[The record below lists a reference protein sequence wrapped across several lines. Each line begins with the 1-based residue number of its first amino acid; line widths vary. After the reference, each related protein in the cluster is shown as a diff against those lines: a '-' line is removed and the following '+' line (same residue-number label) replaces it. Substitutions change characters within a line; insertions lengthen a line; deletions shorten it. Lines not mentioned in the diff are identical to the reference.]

1 MQRIKNLLELDLA
14 EDIRDVIDLE
24 DRSEK
29 EIQHEVENYI
39 ITNKIAEHIN
49 KFSSEYQSN
58 IKETG
63 VWLSGFYGSG
73 KSYFGKML
81 GYILENRV
89 INGTLFQER
98 FIQRLSGLKNQSIIE
113 NTIRRL
119 GIYNAKVIFLDIAK
133 QNTSNGF
140 AWTLFKNFLRTL
152 GFLDD
157 VFGYM
162 EYGLF
167 LEGKYNQFVDNFK
180 KITGRDWKD
189 IRRNP
194 MEVPHHIRKVLS
206 ETLYTDEDYIETK
219 KYLDQRMTSYD
230 AAKFKDELTNYLEKH
245 TKERI
250 VFIIDEVSEAISQKK
265 IDLLEL
271 EGISEALSGIANGK
285 VWTIAIS
292 QEKLEDVIHNANL
305 SIKELS
311 KVTDRFKTRIHLSS
325 EEIDTVIKKRLLI
338 KTESANKT
346 LKEYYDRHNGLITD
360 ATSLNAK
367 FPTKCES
374 FEEFAIYYPFHRYQ
388 FELLQNYLFSVHLK
402 AKTGGTERG
411 MIIATYIILKAIKD
425 NKLFSFITGYHLAD
439 GGKKVIESEL
449 ERKYGRANTIL
460 KDAKSSIQGEHLM
473 KTIHFLN
480 ESEQVP
486 ATAENI
492 TRLYLEDPEK
502 YYGLKPDIEKALNI
516 LCDKN
521 MLLEKSGIYKI
532 TSDLEQRLIDE
543 MKNLHVELH
552 YKKRH
557 LIDLLRNQSFI
568 SNIAKLSYEGNSYLF
583 HITTVQGDELQYST
597 NKYIK
602 IQVAN
607 PYTMELENHEEF
619 IEKIKFETQG
629 HPERATL
636 IPEMKNFPEID
647 KLIGDIYRYG
657 VIEDRYKNDD
667 DDRVRSIIKDF
678 AVNKNNRIKATNQL
692 IEKSYLNGTVIYHF
706 EEHKLNENNF
716 FKAIQEIE
724 TKIICNT
731 YTDRL
736 PMQLNEETGLRIL
749 KEKTQSKLRSY
760 FSGKEFEFFD
770 SDGNFI
776 GDRLR
781 VIENIVKYLSTVAK
795 AGHDL
800 EEHFSKPP
808 YGYNYG
814 TLNVV
819 LAVLMRAGRL
829 AITYNGI
836 PIYNFKD
843 DEVQNIFGKSREFKK
858 AEFKVISSVL
868 SLHEKQQIVDHLR
881 SLKTRDILNKDF
893 NYSTNDFELVSLIGE
908 FAQYFILKVEDRSIM
923 IHGFDA
929 IFPDIP
935 EQIRQLRPFTG
946 KVTDANHKTK
956 AETFLEKYK
965 DYTEAIGSIQEVINF
980 IETKLSNIKK
990 YELLVKNIIRELQ
1003 KLDVKYQHNIAFEI
1017 YKNFKEKYEQSVIK
1031 NYVELEQLY
1040 QKIRDTYFQLMKTEH
1055 DQMAE
1060 QHKQLKIK
1068 AEQEIKQIKKID
1080 EDLNEQIIGE
1090 LKDIENYA
1098 EKRTCNNLRIEY
1110 EISCQG
1116 CHFSLNEIIISN
1128 QHLPLKLSQ
1137 IEILKTKV
1145 VYAGTKI
1152 KDKTEPKKIKFKLDR
1167 GEFQVAKYKNLL
1179 NGKIQQL
1186 NSYDENDIVIV
1197 E

>member
-1 MQRIKNLLELDLA
+1 MQRIKDLLELDLT

-24 DRSEK
+24 NRSEK
-29 EIQHEVENYI
+29 EIQYEVENYI
-39 ITNKIAEHIN
+39 ITNKIAEHID

-81 GYILENRV
+81 GYILENR
-89 INGTLFQER
+89 IITGTPFQER

-113 NTIRRL
+113 NTIRRM
-119 GIYNAKVIFLDIAK
+119 GIYNTKVIFLDIAK
-133 QNTSNGF
+133 QNTANGF

-167 LEGKYNQFVDNFK
+167 LEGKYDQFITDFQ
-180 KITGRDWKD
+180 KITNRNWTD

-194 MEVPHHIRKVLS
+194 MEVPHQIRKVLS
-206 ETLYTDEDYIETK
+206 ATLYSDEDYIETK

-230 AAKFKDELTNYLEKH
+230 AAKFKDELINYLEKH
-245 TKERI
+245 PKERI

-271 EGISEALSGIANGK
+271 EGISEALSGIADGK

-311 KVTDRFKTRIHLSS
+311 KVIDRFKTRIHLSS
-325 EEIDTVIKKRLLI
+325 EEVDTVIKKRLLI

-346 LKEYYDRHNGLITD
+346 LKEYYSHHNGLITD

-367 FPTKCES
+367 LPTKCES
-374 FEEFAIYYPFHRYQ
+374 FEDFSIYYPFHKYQ

-411 MIIATYIILKAIKD
+411 MIIATHIILKATKD
-425 NKLFSFITGYHLAD
+425 NKLFSFITGYDLAD

-449 ERKYGRANTIL
+449 ERKYGRAHTIL
-460 KDAKSSIQGEHLM
+460 KDEKSRIQGEHLM

-502 YYGLKPDIEKALNI
+502 YYQLKPDIERALEV

-532 TSDLEQRLIDE
+532 TSDLEQKLIDE
-543 MKNLHVELH
+543 MKNLNLEIS

-557 LIDLLRNQSFI
+557 LIELLRNQSFI
-568 SNIAKLSYEGNSYLF
+568 FNISKLSYEGNSYPF

-602 IQVAN
+602 IQIAN
-607 PYTMELENHEEF
+607 PYTVELENREEF

-629 HPERATL
+629 HPELATL
-636 IPEMKNFPEID
+636 IPAMTNFAEID
-647 KLIGDIYRYG
+647 KLINEIYSYG
-657 VIEDRYKNDD
+657 VLEDRYKNDD
-667 DDRVRSIIKDF
+667 DDRIRSIIKDF
-678 AVNKNNRIKATNQL
+678 AVNKQNRIKAASQL
-692 IEKSYLNGTVIYHF
+692 IEKSYLNGTVIYNF
-706 EEHKLNENNF
+706 EEYNLNENNF
-716 FKAIQEIE
+716 LKIIQEIE

-736 PMQLNEETGLRIL
+736 PIQLNEETGLKIL

-795 AGHDL
+795 AGQDL

-808 YGYNYG
+808 YGYAYG

-819 LAVLMRAGRL
+819 LAILLRAGRL
-829 AITYNGI
+829 AIKYNGND
-836 PIYNFKD
+836 IYNYKD
-843 DEVQNIFGKSREFKK
+843 DELQNIFGKSREFKK
-858 AEFKVISSVL
+858 AQFKAISSAL

-881 SLKTRDILNKDF
+881 ALKVREILNKDF
-893 NYSTNDFELVSLIGE
+893 NYSTNDFELVNLIGE
-908 FAQYFILKVEDRSIM
+908 FAHYFILKIEDRSSM
-923 IHGFDA
+923 ISGFDSL
-929 IFPDIP
+929 FSDIP
-935 EQIRQLRPFTG
+935 ERISQIRPFTG
-946 KVTDANHKTK
+946 KITDANHKSK
-956 AETFLEKYK
+956 AETFLNRYNEYK
-965 DYTEAIGSIQEVINF
+965 EAIGSIQEVLNF
-980 IETKLSNIKK
+980 IETKLPNIKK
-990 YELLVKNIIRELQ
+990 YEAFVKHIIRELQ
-1003 KLDVKYQHNIAFEI
+1003 KLGGSYQDNIVFEL
-1017 YKNFKEKYEQSVIK
+1017 YKNFKAKFEQSVVK
-1031 NYVELEQLY
+1031 NYDELEQLY
-1040 QKIRDTYFQLMKTEH
+1040 QKIRDSYFQLMKTEH
-1055 DQMAE
+1055 DKMMKHHLE
-1060 QHKQLKIK
+1060 LKAK
-1068 AEQEIKQIKKID
+1068 AEQEIKAIKRID
-1080 EDLNEQIIGE
+1080 EVSNEQIIWE

-1098 EKRTCNNLRIEY
+1098 EKRTCNNLKIEY
-1110 EISCQG
+1110 EISCQN

-1128 QHLPLKLSQ
+1128 QHLPLKFDQL
-1137 IEILKTKV
+1137 EMLKTKV
-1145 VYAGTKI
+1145 IYHIAKVKN
-1152 KDKTEPKKIKFKLDR
+1152 KTEPRKIIFKLDR